1 MKKYQENWLKY
12 KLVKVEWVD
21 SSFSEG
27 WIDKDTC
34 DFGIAHISSAG
45 YLVKEEKDF
54 IALALNIGEQISDII
69 NIPKRCIVSMNG
81 LYVDE
86 LIVKNNL

>member
-1 MKKYQENWLKY
+1 MINY

-27 WIDKDTC
+27 WVDKDTC

-54 IALALNIGEQISDII
+54 IALALNVGEQISDVI
-69 NIPKRCIVSMNG
+69 NIPRVSIQSIE
-81 LYVDE
+81 E
-86 LIVKNNL
+86 LQIIKTLTK